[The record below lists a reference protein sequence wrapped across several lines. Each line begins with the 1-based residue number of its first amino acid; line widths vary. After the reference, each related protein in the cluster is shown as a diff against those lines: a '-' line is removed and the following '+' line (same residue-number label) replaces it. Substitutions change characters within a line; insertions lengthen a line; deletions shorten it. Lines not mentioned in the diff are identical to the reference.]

1 MEQNMDEKIK
11 KAIFAATTSEP
22 FAKTLGIELVE
33 LSEGFSHVRMAY
45 NKSLMDNIYA
55 RAHGGAVFGL
65 IDEAFETASQ
75 TGGTIAVALNVSVT
89 YISSPEFECMLEAKA
104 QKVSETR
111 KTALY
116 QITVTDEKGQTVA
129 ACQALAYKTGRPI
142 PFVEQ
147 QG

>member
-1 MEQNMDEKIK
+1 MDEKVRE
-11 KAIFAATTSEP
+11 AIFAAAAKEP
-22 FAKTLGIELVE
+22 FAKILGMELVE
-33 LSEGFSHVRMAY
+33 LSEGFSLVRMTY
-45 NKSLMDNIYA
+45 KKNLMDNIYA

-89 YISSPEFECMLEAKA
+89 YISSPEFECVLEAKA
-104 QKVSETR
+104 QKVSETK

-116 QITVTDEKGQTVA
+116 QIAVTDEKGQTVA